1 MKFRLQ
7 LARSKAMFTRHQIPL
22 APVREPYRIG
32 LLLTDKN
39 GDFGAISVT

>member
-1 MKFRLQ
+1 MKFRPQ
-7 LARSKAMFTRHQIPL
+7 LARSKAMFTLHQIPL

-32 LLLTDKN
+32 LLLTDKS